1 MGLSPRHGT
10 NRESN
15 KAYTGGINMGTF
27 AFKMPDIGEG
37 VVEGEVVE
45 WMVAVGD
52 VVKEDDPILSVMTDK
67 ATVEIPSPVDGKV
80 TKVIGEAGDILPV
93 GVVCIEFEV
102 DGAGNAS
109 ASEEAPT
116 KKEAEP
122 AKEEPKA
129 TPAPTPAPKAA
140 AETPPAPTPA
150 PAMAPVPRAPGT
162 KALASPA
169 VRQRAREANISLDH
183 VSGSGPAG
191 RISHAD
197 LDTHIAGGASGASR
211 SAPVGGRARVQLNG
225 TEAMKVIGLRRKIA
239 DSMIAS
245 YSTIPHFSYFEEVD
259 VTALEELRQ
268 HLNATRPEGAPKLTY
283 LPFIMQALVRALAER
298 PECNALYDDEA
309 NIVTRHEA
317 INLGI
322 ATQTDR
328 GLFVPVVKHV
338 EAMDIWQSATEM
350 GRVTSATRDGKAGVE
365 DLSGSTFTI
374 TSLGRLGGLGATP
387 IINKPEV
394 GILGVHN
401 AKDRAVV
408 RNGAVVIRRMMN
420 LSSSWDHRVVD
431 GHDGAT
437 LVQLVKTYLEN
448 PATIFM

>member
-1 MGLSPRHGT
+1 
-10 NRESN
+10 
-15 KAYTGGINMGTF
+15 MGTF
-27 AFKMPDIGEG
+27 EFKLPDIGEG
-37 VVEGEVVE
+37 VVEGEIVE

-67 ATVEIPSPVDGKV
+67 ATVEIPAPCDGTV
-80 TKVIGEAGDILPV
+80 TSMVGDAGDIIPV
-93 GVVCIEFEV
+93 GGVCIVFDVEG
-102 DGAGNAS
+102 DGNAS
-109 ASEEAPT
+109 EASQPVEEKPAAEETTAPV
-116 KKEAEP
+116 
-122 AKEEPKA
+122 EEK
-129 TPAPTPAPKAA
+129 APK
-140 AETPPAPTPA
+140 TPPAPELPPVAAPSA
-150 PAMAPVPRAPGT
+150 PAAAAPVARAAGT

-169 VRQRAREANISLDH
+169 VRQRARAANIDLQL
-183 VSGSGPAG
+183 VAGSGPAG

-197 LDTHIAGGASGASR
+197 LDRHIAGGAASA
-211 SAPVGGRARVQLNG
+211 SPSMPVGGVAKVARNG
-225 TEAMKVIGLRRKIA
+225 TEDIKVIGLRRKIA
-239 DSMIAS
+239 DGMMSS

-259 VTALEELRQ
+259 VTELESLRQ

-283 LPFIMQALVRALAER
+283 LPFIMQALVKALAQR

-309 NIVTRHEA
+309 GVVTRHQA

-328 GLFVPVVKHV
+328 GLYVPVVKHV
-338 EAMDIWQSATEM
+338 EAMDIWQSAAEM
-350 GRVTSATRDGKAGVE
+350 GRVTQATRDGKAGVD
-365 DLSGSTFTI
+365 DLTGSTFTI

-401 AKDRAVV
+401 ATDRAVV
-408 RNGAVVIRRMMN
+408 RNGNVVVRRIMN

-431 GHDGAT
+431 GHDGAS
-437 LVQLVKTYLEN
+437 LVQLVKSYLEH

>member
-1 MGLSPRHGT
+1 MGKY
-10 NRESN
+10 E
-15 KAYTGGINMGTF
+15 
-27 AFKMPDIGEG
+27 FKLPDIGEG

-52 VVKEDDPILSVMTDK
+52 TVKEDDPILSVMTDK
-67 ATVEIPSPVDGKV
+67 ATVEIPAPCDGV
-80 TKVIGEAGDILPV
+80 VASIVGEAGDILPV
-93 GVVCIEFEV
+93 GAVCIVFDVEGE
-102 DGAGNAS
+102 GNAS
-109 ASEEAPT
+109 EA
-116 KKEAEP
+116 AEP
-122 AKEEPKA
+122 VAEETPVVEA
-129 TPAPTPAPKAA
+129 TPEPVVEETTP
-140 AETPPAPTPA
+140 EPA
-150 PAMAPVPRAPGT
+150 PAPAPAAPAAAAPVARAAGT

-169 VRQRAREANISLDH
+169 VRQRARAANIDLQL
-183 VSGSGPAG
+183 VAGSGPAG

-197 LDTHIAGGASGASR
+197 LDRHIAGGAA
-211 SAPVGGRARVQLNG
+211 AATPAMPMGGVAKVARNG
-225 TEAMKVIGLRRKIA
+225 TEDIKVIGLRRKIA
-239 DSMIAS
+239 DGMMSS

-259 VTALEELRQ
+259 VTELEALRQ

-283 LPFIMQALVRALAER
+283 LPFIMQALVKALAQR
-298 PECNALYDDEA
+298 PECNAVYDDEA
-309 NIVTRHEA
+309 GVVTRHEA

-328 GLFVPVVKHV
+328 GLYVPVVKHV
-338 EAMDIWQSATEM
+338 EAMDIWQSAAEM
-350 GRVTSATRDGKAGVE
+350 VRVTQATRDGKAGVD
-365 DLSGSTFTI
+365 DLTGSTFTI

-408 RNGAVVIRRMMN
+408 HNGHVVVRRIMN

-431 GHDGAT
+431 GHDGAS
-437 LVQLVKTYLEN
+437 LVQLVKSYLEH

>member
-1 MGLSPRHGT
+1 
-10 NRESN
+10 
-15 KAYTGGINMGTF
+15 MGTF

-52 VVKEDDPILSVMTDK
+52 SVKEDDPILSVMTDK

-102 DGAGNAS
+102 DGDGNAS
-109 ASEEAPT
+109 ASAPAPEA
-116 KKEAEP
+116 KAEP
-122 AKEEPKA
+122 APAPEPKA
-129 TPAPTPAPKAA
+129 EPAPA
-140 AETPPAPTPA
+140 PAPTPA
-150 PAMAPVPRAPGT
+150 PAATPAPAPAVVERAPGT

-169 VRQRAREANISLDH
+169 VRQRARQANVDLNF
-183 VSGSGPAG
+183 VAGSGPAG
-191 RISHAD
+191 RIRHAD
-197 LDTHIAGGASGASR
+197 LDAHIAGGANGASR
-211 SAPVGGRARVQLNG
+211 ARPMGASARVEKNG
-225 TEAMKVIGLRRKIA
+225 TEDIKVIGLRRKIA
-239 DSMIAS
+239 EGMVSS

-283 LPFIMQALVRALAER
+283 LPFIMQALVKALDER
-298 PECNALYDDEA
+298 PECNALYDDDS
-309 NIVTRHEA
+309 NVVTRHEA

-338 EAMDIWQSATEM
+338 EAMDIWQAATEM
-350 GRVTSATRDGKAGVE
+350 TRVTSATRDGKATAD

-408 RNGAVVIRRMMN
+408 KDGNIVIRRIMN

-431 GHDGAT
+431 GHDGAS
-437 LVQLVKTYLEN
+437 LVQLIKSYLEH